1 MKKINIYR
9 KLLLLSIFLLTLNT
23 SCKDS
28 WLTPKPLSFFTPE
41 NTFISEAGFKS
52 ALASCASNV
61 REEFYSDG
69 APIITETIFSEMAV
83 EGTTDKFGPAV
94 DLNVL
99 ITPDANLN
107 SADFNRIGWYWEKG
121 WLGIRLANTIIDRLP
136 AATSIKDD
144 IKNQILGKAYFYRAY
159 HYYRLVNQFGD
170 IPTSFKELSEPKLDF
185 QTVKREVILQKIK
198 ADLDFAMK
206 NVPLVGDKGDVNRG
220 SVGHLLTKVNLSLG
234 LFEDA
239 IASADAVI
247 NSGTFK
253 LMTTRF
259 GVDAGIATKNVTWD
273 LHRPA
278 NKFSSVNTEVLFS
291 VTDRY
296 GLPSAISTGTPPT
309 PTGTTSMRQAV
320 PFYTSANIFTPDGK
334 SGMVPGQVEI
344 DLATKFGRGIG
355 RLRATPFSQKGIW
368 DDAKDYRHD
377 VPSGNWMTMESLVY
391 NNPALK
397 GVSPYYGKPLQFRD
411 AAGKLLISG
420 GDSIRTWYDW
430 PHYKLYVEDQI
441 RLPYQGGNSDWYVFR
456 LAETYLLR
464 AEAHWFKGNLEAAA
478 ADVNAVRTRANCS
491 PYPASKI
498 DIGTILDERGREL
511 YYEEPRKTELTRIAF
526 QMAKT
531 GKSYKG
537 KSYTTADFSKSNF
550 MVDRI
555 LDKNIFYRTN
565 AKNVRGDSY
574 TMSQYHVLWPIPR
587 SAILSN
593 SLGKIN
599 QNLGYSGSET
609 NKPALDK
616 IPE

>member
-1 MKKINIYR
+1 MKNINNIR
-9 KLLLLSIFLLTLNT
+9 KSLIVGILMLTINT
-23 SCKDS
+23 SCKED
-28 WLTPKPLSFFTPE
+28 WLAPKPLSFYTPE
-41 NTFISEAGFKS
+41 NTFISESGFKS

-69 APIITETIFSEMAV
+69 SPIITENIFSEVAI

-107 SADFNRIGWYWEKG
+107 SNDFNRIGWYWEKG

-136 AATSIKDD
+136 QATTLKDD
-144 IKNQILGKAYFYRAY
+144 VKNLILGKAYFYRAY

-170 IPTSFKELSEPKLDF
+170 IPTSFKELAEPKLDF

-206 NVPLVGDKGDVNRG
+206 VVPFAGDKGDVNRG
-220 SVGHLLTKVNLSLG
+220 SIGHLLTKVNLSLG
-234 LFEDA
+234 LYDEA

-247 NSGTFK
+247 NSGSFK
-253 LMTTRF
+253 LMTARF
-259 GVDAGIATKNVTWD
+259 GIDASNPVKNVTWD

-278 NKFSSVNTEVLFS
+278 NKFLAVNTEVLFS
-291 VTDRY
+291 VTDRF
-296 GLPSAISTGTPPT
+296 GLPSAIATGTPPT

-334 SGMVPGQVEI
+334 SGLVPGQVEI
-344 DLATKFGRGIG
+344 DLATMYGRGIG
-355 RLRATPFSQKGIW
+355 RCRATPYSSKMIW

-377 VPSGNWMTMESLVY
+377 TKSGNWMTMENLVY

-397 GVSPYYGKPLQFRD
+397 TTSAYYGKPLQFKD
-411 AAGKLLISG
+411 ANGKLLISG

-464 AEAHWFKGNLEAAA
+464 AEAHWFKGNLAQAA
-478 ADVNAVRTRANCS
+478 ADINAVRTRANCS
-491 PYPASKI
+491 PYPVSKI
-498 DIGTILDERGREL
+498 DIGTILDERAREL
-511 YYEEPRKTELTRIAF
+511 YYEEPRKTELTRIAY
-526 QMAKT
+526 QMAKS
-531 GKSYKG
+531 GKSYNG
-537 KSYTTADFSKSNF
+537 KSYSLTDFSKANF
-550 MVDRI
+550 FYDRVME
-555 LDKNIFYRTN
+555 KNVFYRTN
-565 AKNVRGDSY
+565 TKNVRGDAY
-574 TMSQYHVLWPIPR
+574 TMSAYHVLWPIPR
-587 SAILSN
+587 PAILAN
-593 SLGKIN
+593 SLGQIN
-599 QNLGYSGSET
+599 QNIGYAGSET